1 MFDYSLSEKVQ
12 RYQPEEATGKFCFS
26 LFCKRNFRRPFLRLT
41 FRPLIYKNTSVR
53 FCSMPKLS
61 YEKIEERKT
70 GIEDAAKELLIKQ
83 GFHATSMRDIARRA
97 DISLGNVYNYF
108 ETKEAIF
115 ESIINRYLVVID
127 PRIKEILE
135 ELDEPLDPQDMRR
148 LGEMIGEMV
157 DQHQDFWLLMYIDVL
172 EFQNRHFRKMF
183 GGLAEKFRRLFE
195 EKFASAIR
203 RGDLRSGVDPAI
215 GFTVAYMQFFNYF
228 LVEKLFGGNLHL
240 GLTDDQ
246 ALNYLTKI
254 FSYGVLSEGKL
265 AQFKKTTIKK
275 AKTAK

>member
-1 MFDYSLSEKVQ
+1 
-12 RYQPEEATGKFCFS
+12 
-26 LFCKRNFRRPFLRLT
+26 
-41 FRPLIYKNTSVR
+41 
-53 FCSMPKLS
+53 MPKLS
-61 YEKIEERKT
+61 YEKIEEKKT
-70 GIEDAAKELLIKQ
+70 GIEDAARELLIKQ
-83 GFHATSMRDIARRA
+83 GFHATSMRDIAKRA

-115 ESIINRYLVVID
+115 ESIINRYLIVID
-127 PRIKEILE
+127 LKLKDILE
-135 ELDEPLDPQDMRR
+135 QIDEPLDPKDMRK

-183 GGLAEKFRRLFE
+183 EGLAERFRRLFE
-195 EKFASAIR
+195 DKFASAIE

-254 FSYGVLSEGKL
+254 FSYGVLSESKL
-265 AQFKKTTIKK
+265 AQFKKETIKK
-275 AKTAK
+275 AETVRTTET

>member
-1 MFDYSLSEKVQ
+1 
-12 RYQPEEATGKFCFS
+12 
-26 LFCKRNFRRPFLRLT
+26 
-41 FRPLIYKNTSVR
+41 
-53 FCSMPKLS
+53 MPKLS
-61 YEKIEERKT
+61 QQKIEAKKSE
-70 GIEDAAKELLIKQ
+70 IEDAAKELLIKQ
-83 GFHATSMRDIARRA
+83 GFHATSMRDIAKRA

-115 ESIINRYLVVID
+115 ESIINRYLIVVD
-127 PRIKEILE
+127 QKIKEILE
-135 ELDEPLDPQDMRR
+135 ELDEPLDPKDMRR

-157 DQHQDFWLLMYIDVL
+157 DRHQDFWLLMYIDVL

-183 GGLAEKFRRLFE
+183 EGLAERFRRLFE
-195 EKFASAIR
+195 EKFASAIK
-203 RGDLRSGVDPAI
+203 RGDLRRGIDPAI

-240 GLTDDQ
+240 GLTDEQ

-254 FSYGVLSEGKL
+254 FSYGVLSENKL

>member
-1 MFDYSLSEKVQ
+1 
-12 RYQPEEATGKFCFS
+12 
-26 LFCKRNFRRPFLRLT
+26 
-41 FRPLIYKNTSVR
+41 
-53 FCSMPKLS
+53 MPKLS
-61 YEKIEERKT
+61 HEKIEEKKT
-70 GIEDAAKELLIKQ
+70 GIEDAARELLIKQ
-83 GFHATSMRDIARRA
+83 GFHATSMRDIAKRA

-115 ESIINRYLVVID
+115 ESIINRYLIVID
-127 PRIKEILE
+127 LKLKDILE
-135 ELDEPLDPQDMRR
+135 QIDEPLDPKDMRK

-183 GGLAEKFRRLFE
+183 EGLAERFRRLFE
-195 EKFASAIR
+195 DKFASAIE

-254 FSYGVLSEGKL
+254 FSYGVLSESKL
-265 AQFKKTTIKK
+265 AQFKKETIKK
-275 AKTAK
+275 AETVRTTET